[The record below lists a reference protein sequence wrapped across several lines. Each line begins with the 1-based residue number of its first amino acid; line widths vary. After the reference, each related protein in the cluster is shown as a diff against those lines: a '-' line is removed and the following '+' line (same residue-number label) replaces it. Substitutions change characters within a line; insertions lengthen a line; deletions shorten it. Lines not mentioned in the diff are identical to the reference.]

1 MKAVKNFVGGV
12 LQPRVG
18 LVQLASCLACQ
29 LAELVAIGYMIESP
43 KNQIRTHRKSPCKK
57 FKNCPA
63 FYAALTGAEQESP
76 LTRTSPYL
84 LLIF

>member
-57 FKNCPA
+57 NSKTARHFMRLLPVQSRK
-63 FYAALTGAEQESP
+63 AL
-76 LTRTSPYL
+76 
-84 LLIF
+84 